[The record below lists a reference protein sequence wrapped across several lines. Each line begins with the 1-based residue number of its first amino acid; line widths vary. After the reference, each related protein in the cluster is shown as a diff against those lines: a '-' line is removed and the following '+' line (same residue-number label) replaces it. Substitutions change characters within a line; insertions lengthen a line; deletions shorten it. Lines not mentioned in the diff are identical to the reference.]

1 MSAAAKLDAMS
12 EPEARAAL
20 VRCCGAS
27 RFVDAMLSLRPFG
40 DDAALHEAARRVWA
54 TMDRADI
61 LEAFDHHPR
70 IGADLDALRHKFS
83 RSADLVSGTAE
94 LVSGTVE
101 LAAREQAGAANARE
115 SELSRLRDGNLAY
128 EARFGHIFI
137 VCATGKTAAQMADLL
152 DARLGNDAD
161 TELRIAAAEQAKITR
176 LRLESLA

>member
-20 VRCCGAS
+20 SRCCGAS
-27 RFVDAMLSLRPFG
+27 RFVDRMLASRPFR
-40 DDAALHEAARRVWA
+40 DDAALHEAMLRVWA

-70 IGADLDALRHKFS
+70 IGADLAALRQKFS
-83 RSADLVSGTAE
+83 RTADLS
-94 LVSGTVE
+94 L
-101 LAAREQAGAANARE
+101 REQAGAMDAGEA
-115 SELSRLRDGNLAY
+115 ELARLRDGNLAY

-152 DARLGNDAD
+152 DARLGNDPD
-161 TELRIAAAEQAKITR
+161 TELCLAAAEQAKITR